1 MYLITASLLN
11 AWHRLLTPSMWER
24 DIEKEKNEFQRV
36 LNRVPTPVN
45 QFIEKGFAFE
55 KWCEQN
61 FEETKG
67 GMYQV
72 ALQKEMGDYL
82 LYGRLDCLKAGVIYD
97 YKFSS
102 RYEVGKFYD
111 NYQTPMYFELVPEAY
126 KMAYIITKTD
136 KFSVDNILREE
147 YTRKEAQP
155 IIPVIDEFMGW
166 IKSNGYSMEKWIAR

>member
-1 MYLITASLLN
+1 
-11 AWHRLLTPSMWER
+11 
-24 DIEKEKNEFQRV
+24 
-36 LNRVPTPVN
+36 
-45 QFIEKGFAFE
+45 
-55 KWCEQN
+55 
-61 FEETKG
+61 
-67 GMYQV
+67 
-72 ALQKEMGDYL
+72 MGDYL